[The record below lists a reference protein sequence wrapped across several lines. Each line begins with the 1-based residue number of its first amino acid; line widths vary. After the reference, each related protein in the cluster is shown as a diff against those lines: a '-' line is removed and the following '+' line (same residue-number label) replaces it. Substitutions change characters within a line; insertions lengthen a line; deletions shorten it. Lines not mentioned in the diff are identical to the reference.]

1 MVTAIGSFTDALA
14 FGALNDVLSS
24 IHENNANG
32 RPNQYE
38 VQILPPPGKLAT
50 HNFREFSLKAEA
62 VLMPGRSVSTQPQ
75 SADQLYGPVRELVTA
90 PLYADEVTMTIQ
102 SPNGLDERMMLE
114 KWQEL
119 AFSNDTYDVAY
130 YKEYVGTLNIHLLD
144 MNNRKTFGLQLIEC
158 FPKTITGLNLAY
170 GPNTEII
177 KTNVAWSFREWK
189 NLMLDGAS
197 QSLGE
202 KLIDTATNTVE
213 RAITA
218 NVPSVLRKLF

>member
-14 FGALNDVLSS
+14 FGALNDVLSVF
-24 IHENNANG
+24 HDNNANG

-38 VQILPPPGKLAT
+38 VQILPPPGTLGG
-50 HNFREFSLKAEA
+50 HNFREISLKAEA
-62 VLMPGRSVSTQPQ
+62 VLMPGRSVNTQPK

-119 AFSNDTYDVAY
+119 AFSNDTYDVAFY
-130 YKEYVGTLNIHLLD
+130 NEYVGTLNIHLLD
-144 MNNRKTFGLQLIEC
+144 MNNRKTFGLQLKEC

-170 GPNTEII
+170 GPSSEIT

-218 NVPSVLRKLF
+218 NVPSVIRKLF

>member
-1 MVTAIGSFTDALA
+1 MVTAIGSFVDALA
-14 FGALNDVLSS
+14 FGALNDVLS
-24 IHENNANG
+24 IFHEENAYG

-50 HNFREFSLKAEA
+50 HDFRSISLAAEA
-62 VLMPGRSVSTQPQ
+62 VLMPGRSVNTQPK
-75 SADQLYGPVRELVTA
+75 SADQLYGPTRELVTG

-119 AFSNDTYDVAY
+119 AFSNDTYDVAFY
-130 YKEYVGTLNIHLLD
+130 NEYVGTLNIHLLD
-144 MNNRKTFGLQLIEC
+144 MNNRKTFGLQLKEC

-170 GPNTEII
+170 GPSSEIT
-177 KTNVAWSFREWK
+177 KTNVAWSFREWT
-189 NLMLDGAS
+189 NLMLEGGG
-197 QSLGE
+197 QTLGE
-202 KLIDTATNTVE
+202 KLVDTATDTVQ

-218 NVPSVLRKLF
+218 NVPSVIRKLF

>member
-1 MVTAIGSFTDALA
+1 MVTAIGSFVDALA
-14 FGALNDVLSS
+14 FGALNDVLSLF
-24 IHENNANG
+24 HEENAYG

-50 HNFREFSLKAEA
+50 HDFRSISLAAES
-62 VLMPGRSVSTQPQ
+62 VLMPGRSVNTQPK
-75 SADQLYGPVRELVTA
+75 SADQLHGPTRELVTG

-130 YKEYVGTLNIHLLD
+130 YNEYVGTLNIHLLD

-158 FPKTITGLNLAY
+158 FPKIITGLSLAY
-170 GPNTEII
+170 GPNTEIT

-189 NLMLDGAS
+189 NLMLDGGG

-202 KLIDTATNTVE
+202 KLVDTATNTVE

>member
-38 VQILPPPGKLAT
+38 VQILPPPGKLAG
-50 HNFREFSLKAEA
+50 HNFRDISLAAES
-62 VLMPGRSVSTQPQ
+62 VLMPGRSVQTQPK
-75 SADQLYGPVRELVTA
+75 SADQLYGPVRELVTG
-90 PLYADEVTMTIQ
+90 PTYADEVTMTIQ
-102 SPNGLDERMMLE
+102 SPNGLDEIMMLE

-119 AFSNDTYDVAY
+119 SFSNDTYDVSY
-130 YKEYVGTLNIHLLD
+130 YNEYVGTLNIHLLD
-144 MNNRKTFGLQLIEC
+144 MNNRKTFGLQLKEC

-170 GPNTEII
+170 GPSSEIT
-177 KTNVAWSFREWK
+177 KTNVAWSFREWT
-189 NLMLDGAS
+189 NLMLEGGG
-197 QSLGE
+197 QTLGE
-202 KLIDTATNTVE
+202 KLVDTATDTVQ

-218 NVPSVLRKLF
+218 NVPSVIRKLF

>member
-38 VQILPPPGKLAT
+38 VQILPPPGTLGG
-50 HNFREFSLKAEA
+50 HNFREISLKAEA

-130 YKEYVGTLNIHLLD
+130 YNEYVGTLNIHLLD
-144 MNNRKTFGLQLIEC
+144 MNNRKTFGLQLNEC

-170 GPNTEII
+170 GPNTEIT

-189 NLMLDGAS
+189 NLSLDGAG
-197 QSLGE
+197 QGLAQ
-202 KLIDTATNTVE
+202 KLIDTATNTVQ
-213 RAITA
+213 RTITA
-218 NVPSVLRKLF
+218 NVPSILRKLF

>member
-14 FGALNDVLSS
+14 FGALNDILSLF
-24 IHENNANG
+24 HEENAYG

-38 VQILPPPGKLAT
+38 VQILPPPGKLAG
-50 HNFREFSLKAEA
+50 HNFRDISLAAES
-62 VLMPGRSVSTQPQ
+62 VLMPGRSVQTQPK

-119 AFSNDTYDVAY
+119 AFSNDTYDVAFY
-130 YKEYVGTLNIHLLD
+130 NEYVGTLNIHLLD

-170 GPNTEII
+170 GPNTEIT
-177 KTNVAWSFREWK
+177 KTNVAWSFREWT
-189 NLMLDGAS
+189 NLMLEGGG
-197 QSLGE
+197 QTLGE
-202 KLIDTATNTVE
+202 KLVDTATDTVQ

-218 NVPSVLRKLF
+218 NVPSVIRKLF

>member
-50 HNFREFSLKAEA
+50 HDFRSISLAAES
-62 VLMPGRSVSTQPQ
+62 VLMPGRSVSTQPK
-75 SADQLYGPVRELVTA
+75 SADQLYGPVRELVTG
-90 PLYADEVTMTIQ
+90 PTYADEVTMTIQ

-130 YKEYVGTLNIHLLD
+130 YNEYVGTLNIHLLD

-158 FPKTITGLNLAY
+158 FPKTITGLNLSY